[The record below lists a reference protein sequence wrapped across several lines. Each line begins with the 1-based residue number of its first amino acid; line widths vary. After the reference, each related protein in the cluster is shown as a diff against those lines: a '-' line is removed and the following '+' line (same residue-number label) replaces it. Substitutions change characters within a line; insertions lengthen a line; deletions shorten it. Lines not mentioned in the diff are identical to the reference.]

1 MASKKIEHRGMDL
14 KRLTLLVEILDAGNL
29 SMAARKLKM
38 TRANVS
44 YHLSQLEKEAGVQLI
59 RRSSLNVEP
68 TEAGKRLYEHGRN
81 IMNELVYAKETITSL
96 GQRLQG
102 RVGLSV
108 PSGFGQMFML
118 PWLIEFKQ
126 QYPDIVL
133 DVVFEN
139 RIDNLI
145 RDEIDI
151 AIRIMSEPPENLIA
165 RDMGRIHYIA
175 CASQDY
181 VAQHGLPTTPSALSQ
196 VPIITST
203 VVGQKLRLRTYKGTQ
218 VEEVYLSPSVSSEHF
233 PFLREAVLAGL
244 GVGIFPDYVVSK
256 EVEQGEI
263 LTTLDEYRLSIFG
276 RRLFMLYLPN
286 RHQTRAMRTCLDFI
300 LAKAKLMNGT

>member
-1 MASKKIEHRGMDL
+1 MDL

-29 SMAARKLKM
+29 STAARKLKM

-59 RRSSLNVEP
+59 RRSNLHVEP
-68 TEAGKRLYEHGRN
+68 TEAGKRLYEHGRT
-81 IMNELVYAKETITSL
+81 ILNELVYAKETISSL

-108 PSGFGQMFML
+108 PSGFGHMFMM

-126 QYPDIVL
+126 LYPDIVL

-139 RIDNLI
+139 RIDHLI

-151 AIRIMSEPPENLIA
+151 AIRILSDPPEALIA
-165 RDMGRIHYIA
+165 RDMGRMHYVA
-175 CASQDY
+175 CASSEY
-181 VAQHGLPTTPSALSQ
+181 VQQHGLPKTPADLDQ
-196 VPIITST
+196 FPIITSS
-203 VVGQKLRLRTYKGTQ
+203 VVGQKLRLRAYKGKQ
-218 VEEVYLSPSVSSEHF
+218 VEEVYLAPSVSSEHF

-256 EVEQGEI
+256 EVEQGTVI
-263 LTTLDEYRLSIFG
+263 TTLDEYRLSIFG
-276 RRLFMLYLPN
+276 RRVFMLYLPD
-286 RHQTRAMRTCLDFI
+286 RHQTRAMRTCLEFL
-300 LAKAKLMNGT
+300 LAKGLAMSTQQ

>member
-1 MASKKIEHRGMDL
+1 MDL

-29 SMAARKLKM
+29 SSAARKLKM

-44 YHLSQLEKEAGVQLI
+44 YHLTQLEKEAGVQLI
-59 RRSSLNVEP
+59 RRSTLNVEP
-68 TEAGKRLYEHGRN
+68 TEAGKRLYDHGRA
-81 IMNELVYAKETITSL
+81 ILNELLYAKETIASL
-96 GQRLQG
+96 GKTLKG

-108 PSGFGQMFML
+108 PSGFGQMFMMH
-118 PWLIEFKQ
+118 WLIEFKQ
-126 QYPDIVL
+126 LYPDIML

-151 AIRIMSEPPENLIA
+151 AIRIMSEPPETLIA
-165 RDMGRIHYIA
+165 RDMGRINYLV
-175 CASQDY
+175 CASAQY
-181 VAQHGLPTTPSALSQ
+181 VREKGLPRTPSALST

-203 VVGQKLRLRTYKGTQ
+203 VVGQKLRLRAYKDTQ
-218 VEEVYLSPSVSSEHF
+218 VEEVFLSPSVSSEHF

-244 GVGIFPDYVVSK
+244 GVGIFPDYVVSN
-256 EVEQGEI
+256 EVAQGEV
-263 LTTLDEYRLSIFG
+263 LTTLNDYRLSIFG

-300 LAKAKLMNGT
+300 LNKAKAMSQPAAHRLVS